1 MAEYPAAIIRTSS
14 LKWFKKCPEI
24 IRLAVM
30 YVRFPRS
37 LRDVG
42 GPAHDR
48 GGELSHETVRFW
60 WHRFGPMFA
69 SEIRKRRIGGAWN
82 PAAGDGTSTRCS

>member
-42 GPAHDR
+42 VPLTIAAASSAMRQCGS
-48 GGELSHETVRFW
+48 GGIASGRCSHPRSGNAGS
-60 WHRFGPMFA
+60 R
-69 SEIRKRRIGGAWN
+69 AWN